1 MKNDKLNE
9 MYSIIAEELAISP
22 AVFDDATTSYKAVG
36 EYLSNNLGYEVDI
49 YPQGSMALGTT
60 VKPINDDDDYDL
72 DMVCILDENTKKYR
86 GRFT

>member
-9 MYSIIAEELAISP
+9 MYSIIAEELAISS

-49 YPQGSMALGTT
+49 YPHGAMEKNLKSIIIVIIFTIIIITT
-60 VKPINDDDDYDL
+60 
-72 DMVCILDENTKKYR
+72 ME
-86 GRFT
+86 